1 MNGFFAHKDIHKYTW
16 YQHTRGIKSIID
28 YIVLKQQT
36 NIRVQDVKVNRGAE
50 CGSDHCLV
58 VAKIY
63 IPFPGVRSGK
73 TEESSAMLENVKYKL
88 DSFENESTRLLYG
101 WRLERK
107 LNELERSTTEEYE
120 HIKACIKAAAEEA
133 LGIDNNQKYNRP
145 YWWDREIEEKIRHK
159 KEIYKKLLQSRDD
172 ETRAEYKR
180 INRQVK
186 QEVIKRKNKTWEK
199 KCDYIDKHLGGTRSS
214 EAWKTIKAMRTTSRN
229 KVVMNSISHRQWIE
243 HFTDLLVES
252 REKYLKKEDYME
264 PTSKIELHLDEIKV
278 AVKGAKL
285 KKAPVPGGIKRN

>member
-1 MNGFFAHKDIHKYTW
+1 MLEALTLKYNLIHKKLKRNYSNIISQYYANITAILCQQYELKIMNGFFAHKDIHKYTW
-16 YQHTRGIKSIID
+16 YQHTWGIKSIID

-63 IPFPGVRSGK
+63 IPFPGVRLGK
-73 TEESSAMLENVKYKL
+73 TEGSSAMLENVQYKL
-88 DSFENESTRLLYG
+88 DSFENESTRLLYS

-120 HIKACIKAAAEEA
+120 HIKDCIKAAAEEA

-159 KEIYKKLLQSRDD
+159 KEYIKNYSKV
-172 ETRAEYKR
+172 ETM
-180 INRQVK
+180 K
-186 QEVIKRKNKTWEK
+186 QGKSIK
-199 KCDYIDKHLGGTRSS
+199 G
-214 EAWKTIKAMRTTSRN
+214 
-229 KVVMNSISHRQWIE
+229 
-243 HFTDLLVES
+243 
-252 REKYLKKEDYME
+252 
-264 PTSKIELHLDEIKV
+264 
-278 AVKGAKL
+278 
-285 KKAPVPGGIKRN
+285 